1 MSSRSDGGRI
11 RVEMFADISCPFAYV
26 GLNRMLRARD
36 ERGAD
41 TQLRV
46 RAWPLEWIN
55 GRQLDPNVV
64 AAEIVAL
71 RRAAAPELFSGFD
84 PARLPSSTIRAL
96 GLAGAAYRCDTSIGE
111 RVSMRLREA
120 LFEEGRDVG
129 DPDELVVIGREFG
142 IELPGRAAAE
152 ATVLA
157 DWEAGRDR
165 GVRGSPHFFVGARS
179 WFCPSLRI
187 RHEGDDF
194 DIAVNTGSLDDF
206 YAAALG

>member
-1 MSSRSDGGRI
+1 MTSRSDGAPI
-11 RVEMFADISCPFAYV
+11 RVELYADVSCPFAYV
-26 GLNRMLRARD
+26 GLSRLLRARD

-64 AAEIVAL
+64 AAEIAAL
-71 RRAAAPELFSGFD
+71 RRAAAPELFTGFD

-96 GLAGAAYRCDTSIGE
+96 GLAGAAYGHDARTGE
-111 RVSMRLREA
+111 HVSMRLREA
-120 LFEEGRDVG
+120 LFEEGRDIG
-129 DPDELVVIGREFG
+129 DHDELVVVAREFG
-142 IELPGRAAAE
+142 IELPGRAVAE

-194 DIAVNTGSLDDF
+194 DIAVNSGSLDAF
-206 YAAALG
+206 YAAAFR